1 MIRWYCKKC
10 SLDSDSDTCPQCG
23 KKLSGN
29 ALRDIWQ
36 VYRVPLSDLCAWKN
50 AFLTLLLFALLLVL
64 ILFIGGF
71 LLGNVEESLTA
82 LLNGS
87 GAAILLLIPAG
98 LALLLAAFI
107 LQGRETLVY
116 CLDSKGAHMQTW
128 HAPGRV
134 RCWARMQAYH
144 PEDIVDNPDGTSI
157 LLSQTRHI
165 LWADV
170 QDVVFAPARGE
181 IRLFSSLRL
190 APFVLRLPPDE
201 YDIAERMVKKTC
213 RKALQN
219 QK

>member
-82 LLNGS
+82 LVNGS

-107 LQGRETLVY
+107 LPGRETLVY

>member
-23 KKLSGN
+23 KKLSGT

-82 LLNGS
+82 LVNGS